1 MTRITGLATGLDVD
15 TLVKSMVSLQQSRVD
30 KAKQKLQTVTWKQTL
45 YRDLM
50 KEANE
55 FKNKYFNVTSS
66 SNMLSS
72 KNLSTFKASGLS
84 STAGI
89 TVKPGTG
96 SVKGTYSITVNSLAK
111 EATVQGSKTIAFA
124 TGSSSKV
131 PVNITDS
138 NNTINIGTTDKPI
151 DITIDNKTYSS
162 LSDVASA
169 YNKAISNDESL
180 KDKYIATVNS
190 DTNSIEIEEKI
201 AIGADCKETIA
212 VSGKDIEIELEEG
225 NYTAS
230 ELASKIQSALD
241 KAIKNDSSLSENED
255 LKDLKVVLS
264 DDGNI
269 VIKKDDAEVGN
280 TNHSKKITSKEY
292 VPEIVSGVNDTLKI
306 SIGGNTSIELKLDT
320 TKNFTNPDGTLKTN
334 EEIMT
339 ELSENLNDQL
349 AQKGINNIS
358 FSNNNGKLSVTTT
371 TEKQVIITGNATS
384 TLGLDSRFEVKGN
397 TSTKMSDMLD
407 AMGVTDKKV
416 SFEINDVKFEYDFD
430 GADANKTINEITK
443 DIANKAGVNVNYSEV
458 TKSFT
463 MSSKNTGSDS
473 TITLKDTSGNFL
485 GALFGDGSQLDKTV
499 EGSDAEIVMKTPN
512 GEQTLQKNKNNFTV
526 DGIEINLVKDPEG
539 TSYTETFTVEGNV
552 DEAVKNIKEVI
563 DGYNSLIT
571 KMYTLT
577 SEKKLSSYSPLTDE
591 QKEEMTEKEIEL
603 WETKAKQGLLRNDT
617 YLNKL
622 SSALRSAVNTPV
634 EGAGISMSEVGISFT
649 NDYTSA
655 PTIVL
660 DEDKL
665 KAALEENGDAVIS
678 LFTQNNAEASVY
690 SADLTA
696 DERKDRMNNCGI
708 FHRISDALNDALRTT
723 RSENGNK
730 GYLVDIAGFEGDSTN
745 TLSKNL
751 VKIQENIDTLL
762 EKLTDAENKYYKQ
775 FAALETAM
783 SKLNSQQA
791 WLTQQFSSGS

>member
-111 EATVQGSKTIAFA
+111 EATIQGSKTIAFA

-138 NNTINIGTTDKPI
+138 NNSVNLNGNEVK
-151 DITIDNKTYSS
+151 IDNKTYSS

-201 AIGADCKETIA
+201 AIAADHKETI
-212 VSGKDIEIELEEG
+212 VFDSGQSIEIELEEG

-255 LKDLKVVLS
+255 LKDLKVALS

-269 VIKKDDAEVGN
+269 VINKDDAEVGR
-280 TNHSKKITSKEY
+280 TNHSKNITSKEY
-292 VPEIVSGVNDTLKI
+292 VPAIVSGVNDTLKI
-306 SIGGNTSIELKLDT
+306 SFGTDPDDVIELKL
-320 TKNFTNPDGTLKTN
+320 KEQSFDGMSD
-334 EEIMT
+334 EEIM
-339 ELSENLNDQL
+339 ESLVSDLNSQL
-349 AQKGINNIS
+349 GNDSKIS
-358 FSNNNGKLSVTTT
+358 FSNNDGKLSVTAKTG
-371 TEKQVIITGNATS
+371 EQVIITGNATS

-473 TITLKDTSGNFL
+473 TITLKDTNGNFL
-485 GALFGDGSQLDKTV
+485 GSLFGDGSQIDKTV

-539 TSYTETFTVEGNV
+539 TPYTETFTVEGNV

-622 SSALRSAVNTPV
+622 SSALRTAVNTPV

-665 KAALEENGDAVIS
+665 KAALEENGDAVVS

-690 SADLTA
+690 TSDLTA

>member
-1 MTRITGLATGLDVD
+1 MTRVTGLATGLDVD
-15 TLVKSMVSLQQSRVD
+15 SLVKSMVSVQQNRVD
-30 KAKQKLQTVTWKQTL
+30 KAKKNLQTVTWKQTL

-50 KEANE
+50 TEAND

-72 KNLSTFKASGLS
+72 KNLSTFKATGLS
-84 STAGI
+84 STSGI
-89 TVKPGTG
+89 SVKPGVG
-96 SVKGTYSITVNSLAK
+96 SVKGTYSITVNNLAK
-111 EATVQGSKTIAFA
+111 EATLTGEKKIAFA
-124 TGSSSKV
+124 TGGASKI

-138 NNTINIGTTDKPI
+138 NNTISIEGKNVN
-151 DITIDNKTYSS
+151 IDNKAYSN

-169 YNKAISNDESL
+169 YNKAISSDESL

-190 DTNSIEIEEKI
+190 DTNSIEIEKKI
-201 AIGADCKETIA
+201 AIGADHKETIQLN
-212 VSGKDIEIELEEG
+212 SGESIEIELEEG

-230 ELASKIQSALD
+230 ELKSKIQSALD
-241 KAIKNDSSLSENED
+241 KAIKDDSSLSENEN
-255 LKDLKVVLS
+255 LKNLKVALN
-264 DDGNI
+264 DDGDI
-269 VIKKDDAEVGN
+269 VINKDDVKVGE
-280 TNHSKKITSKEY
+280 TNYSKNITSTKKY
-292 VPEIVSGVNDTLKI
+292 APQIVSGVNDTFKI
-306 SIGGNTSIELKLDT
+306 SIGNGDEQKTIDIKLSEQ
-320 TKNFTNPDGTLKTN
+320 NFDGMSDD
-334 EEIMT
+334 EIM
-339 ELSENLNDQL
+339 ESLVSDLNSKL
-349 AQKGINNIS
+349 GNNDEIS
-358 FSNNNGKLSVTTT
+358 FSNNGGKLSVTSKSD
-371 TEKQVIITGNATS
+371 KQVILTGNATS

-397 TSTKMSDMLD
+397 TSSKMSDILEGI
-407 AMGVTDKKV
+407 GVTDKKV

-430 GADANKTINEITK
+430 GADANKTISQITK
-443 DIANKAGVNVNYSEV
+443 DISNEAGVNVSYSEV

-463 MSSKNTGSDS
+463 IASKNTGSDAN
-473 TITLKDTSGNFL
+473 ITMKDTNGNFL
-485 GALFGDGSQLDKTV
+485 GALFANGSKMDKTI
-499 EGSDAEIVMKTPN
+499 EGKDAEIIMKTPN
-512 GEQTLQKNKNNFTV
+512 GQQTLQKNKNNFTI
-526 DGIEINLVKDPEG
+526 DGIEINLVKDPEK
-539 TSYTETFTVEGNV
+539 TPYTETFTVEGNV

-577 SEKKLSSYSPLTDE
+577 SEKKLSSYEPLTDE

-622 SSALRSAVNTPV
+622 SSALRTAVNTPV
-634 EGAGISMSEVGISFT
+634 EGAGISMSQVGISFT
-649 NDYTSA
+649 SDYTSA

-660 DEDKL
+660 DEEKL
-665 KAALEENGDAVIS
+665 KAALEENGDAVVS

-690 SADLTA
+690 TSDLTA

-723 RSENGNK
+723 RSTSGNK

-762 EKLTDAENKYYKQ
+762 EKLTDAENKYYNK
-775 FAALETAM
+775 FASLETAM
-783 SKLNSQQA
+783 SKLNSQQS

>member
-15 TLVKSMVSLQQSRVD
+15 ALVKSMVSLQQNRVD

-89 TVKPGTG
+89 TVKPGVG

-111 EATVQGSKTIAFA
+111 EATLSGNEKIAFA
-124 TGSSSKV
+124 TGGTSKI
-131 PVNITDS
+131 PVNVTDT
-138 NNTINIGTTDKPI
+138 NNTISIENM
-151 DITIDNKTYSS
+151 DIKIDNKAYNSI
-162 LSDVASA
+162 SDVAKA
-169 YNKAISNDESL
+169 YNEAISKETSL
-180 KDKYIATVNS
+180 QGKYVATVDN
-190 DTNSIEIEEKI
+190 DTSSIKIEKKI
-201 AIGADCKETIA
+201 EIGADHRETIEVA
-212 VSGKDIEIELEEG
+212 GKNIEIELEEG
-225 NYTAS
+225 FYTS
-230 ELASKIQSALD
+230 EEFTSKIESALK
-241 KAIKNDSSLSENED
+241 KAVKDDSDLNNDEN
-255 LKDLKVVLS
+255 LKDIKVSLN
-264 DDGNI
+264 DDNRI
-269 VIKKDDAEVGN
+269 VVKKGDNEIGTTSYVKEVSGEKVYN
-280 TNHSKKITSKEY
+280 
-292 VPEIVSGVNDTLKI
+292 PEIVSGVNDTLKI
-306 SIGGNTSIELKLDT
+306 SIGDESIELNLTAKTL
-320 TKNFTNPDGTLKTN
+320 TNADGTLKTN
-334 EEIMT
+334 EELMT
-339 ELSENLNDQL
+339 ELAEDLNRQL
-349 AQKGINNIS
+349 QDKGRSDIS
-358 FSNNNGKLSVTTT
+358 FSNNEGKLSVTEKTG
-371 TEKQVIITGNATS
+371 KQVIITGNATS

-397 TSTKMSDMLD
+397 NSTKMSDMLS
-407 AMGVTDKKV
+407 AMGVTDKEV
-416 SFEINDVKFEYDFD
+416 SFEINGVKFNYDFA
-430 GADANKTINEITK
+430 GEDANKTISQITK
-443 DIANKAGVNVNYSEV
+443 DISSKAGVNVNYSEV

-463 MSSKNTGSDS
+463 ISSKNTGSDS
-473 TITLKDTSGNFL
+473 NITFKDTTGNFL
-485 GALFGDGSQLDKTV
+485 GTLFGDGSQLDKTV
-499 EGSDAEIVMKTPN
+499 VGKDAEIVMKTPN
-512 GEQTLQKNKNNFTV
+512 GEQILQKNKNNFTI
-526 DGIEINLVKDPEG
+526 DGVEINLVKDPEG
-539 TSYTETFTVEGNV
+539 VPYTETFTVEGNV
-552 DEAVKNIKEVI
+552 DEAVKNIKEVV
-563 DGYNSLIT
+563 DGYNSLIK

-591 QKEEMTEKEIEL
+591 QKEDMTEKEIEL

-634 EGAGISMSEVGISFT
+634 EGAGISMNQVGISFT

-678 LFTQNNAEASVY
+678 LFIQNNAEASVY

>member
-15 TLVKSMVSLQQSRVD
+15 SLVKSMVSLQQSRVD
-30 KAKQKLQTVTWKQTL
+30 KAKQNLQTVTWKQTL

-124 TGSSSKV
+124 TGGTSKI
-131 PVNITDS
+131 PVNVTDS
-138 NNTINIGTTDKPI
+138 NNTINIEGT
-151 DITIDNKTYSS
+151 DITIDNKAYSTI
-162 LSDVASA
+162 SDVASA
-169 YNKAISNDESL
+169 YNDAISNDDSL
-180 KDKYIATVNS
+180 KGKYVATVDS
-190 DTNSIEIEEKI
+190 ETNSIQIEKKI
-201 AIGADCKETIA
+201 EIGADYKETIA

-225 NYTAS
+225 SYTAE
-230 ELASKIQSALD
+230 ELTSKIQSALN
-241 KAIKNDSSLSENED
+241 KAIKNDNDLSNDEN
-255 LKDLKVVLS
+255 LKDIKVALN
-264 DDGNI
+264 DDKKI
-269 VIKKDDAEVGN
+269 VINKDNAEVGT
-280 TNHSKKITSKEY
+280 TNYSQNITNKKQYT
-292 VPEIVSGVNDTLKI
+292 PQIVDGVNDTLKI

-334 EEIMT
+334 EEIMI

-358 FSNNNGKLSVTTT
+358 FSNNGGKLSVTAETG
-371 TEKQVIITGNATS
+371 EQVIITGNATS

-443 DIANKAGVNVNYSEV
+443 DIASKAGVNVNYSEV

-473 TITLKDTSGNFL
+473 TITLKDTNGNFL

-512 GEQTLQKNKNNFTV
+512 GEQTLQKNKNNFTI

-539 TSYTETFTVEGNV
+539 TPYTETFTVEGNV

-634 EGAGISMSEVGISFT
+634 EGAGISMSDVGISFST
-649 NDYTSA
+649 DYTSA

-665 KAALEENGDAVIS
+665 KAALEENGDAVVS

-690 SADLTA
+690 TSDLTA

-723 RSENGNK
+723 RSESGNK